1 MTTSGPLVLRTTT
14 PGHFDCPAP
23 DTLFLAA
30 PIAFKGRL
38 VQYAGR
44 ILRPMRAR
52 QPPRFTT
59 TTTCAREFLPH
70 PSPNAPR
77 LHQPRLPRPAPQ
89 PMHTQL
95 RQDRRDQP
103 VWAVTHP
110 GGAFTSTGVVYGVAD
125 PAVTGSP
132 VAGRVGVT

>member
-1 MTTSGPLVLRTTT
+1 MGTRAGLGAPAEMTTSGPLVLRTTT

-70 PSPNAPR
+70 PSPNAPPGYTS
-77 LHQPRLPRPAPQ
+77 LGCPDPRRSLCTPSSGK
-89 PMHTQL
+89 TG
-95 RQDRRDQP
+95 DQP

-110 GGAFTSTGVVYGVAD
+110 G
-125 PAVTGSP
+125 
-132 VAGRVGVT
+132 AGRISAEEA